1 MKYKV
6 IAVLIILHFIR
17 TTSCLALAFFPTVRI
32 QCRYLLLQ
40 CLLEIDL
47 RVSQLITSFVYYVYL
62 VVYNDRV

>member
-17 TTSCLALAFFPTVRI
+17 TTSCLANALASFPTVRI
-32 QCRYLLLQ
+32 QCRYLLLH

-47 RVSQLITSFVYYVYL
+47 RVSQLITSFVL
-62 VVYNDRV
+62 RVVYNDRV